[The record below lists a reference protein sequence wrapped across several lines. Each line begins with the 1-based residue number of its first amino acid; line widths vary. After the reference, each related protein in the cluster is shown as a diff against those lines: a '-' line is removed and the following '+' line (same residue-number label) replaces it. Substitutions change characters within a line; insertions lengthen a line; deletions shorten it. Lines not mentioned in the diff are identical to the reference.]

1 MDLTNIPDT
10 RHLPRDESF
19 TRVDGGGLVTLLS
32 KSRIEKKRK
41 KEKETRHLF
50 CILMLPLIL
59 PDLTCFYTM
68 NEG

>member
-1 MDLTNIPDT
+1 
-10 RHLPRDESF
+10 
-19 TRVDGGGLVTLLS
+19 VDGGGLVTLLS

-59 PDLTCFYTM
+59 PDLMCFYTM
-68 NEG
+68 KEG